1 MNPPFRTCYL
11 FDEFGQQIGPLTIGE
26 TLRQLEASRQL
37 FGARPR
43 RLQVWTI
50 GWPTR
55 LQADDALAR
64 LRQRLEASSR

>member
-1 MNPPFRTCYL
+1 MNPPIRTCYL

-26 TLRQLEASRQL
+26 TLRHLEASRES

-43 RLQVWTI
+43 RLKVWTI

-55 LQADDALAR
+55 LKADEALAR
-64 LRQRLEASSR
+64 LRQRLASPR

>member
-1 MNPPFRTCYL
+1 MNPPIRTCYL

-26 TLRQLEASRQL
+26 TLRQLEASRQS
-37 FGARPR
+37 FRARPR